1 MTELLLHN
9 ASLIDGTGADPVP
22 RTSVLVEDGIIRR
35 IAPADNIG
43 VPKDGRVV
51 DLNGMTLMPGLTD
64 AHVHLGAVGM
74 NSFSVVE
81 AIGENLT
88 TYVLSAIEN
97 IELALQEGFTTVR
110 DAGGLDPAF
119 ASATEQDLIKGPR
132 ILPSGSIISQTG
144 GHGDRRDRYDEEPLQ
159 SIPGLLAAPA
169 LVDGID
175 AVRAAARQQLRR
187 GATQLKLMA
196 CGGVMSPTDELHS
209 LQFTV
214 EELHAAV
221 HETAVVGKYVLT
233 HCHTSPS
240 IHNALEAGVR
250 SIEHA
255 SILDEATARRMLEHQ
270 AFMVPTL
277 LIMDRIAQAGEAGDI
292 PVDIHMKLKQIQTEM
307 PQAVELA
314 AQVGISICSGSD
326 LLGARQ
332 SGRGTELALKAK
344 LIGPM
349 NAIVSATC
357 TNARLFQMEDRI
369 GRAAEGMEAD
379 LIAVAGDPL
388 NNIDLLADAS
398 NVRLVVKAG
407 RIYKDAI

>member
-1 MTELLLHN
+1 MAELLFHN
-9 ASLIDGTGADPVP
+9 VSLIDGTGADPKP
-22 RTSVLVEDGIIRR
+22 RTGVLVEDGIIRR
-35 IAPADNIG
+35 VAPADSI
-43 VPKDGRVV
+43 VPPKDGRVV
-51 DLNGMTLMPGLTD
+51 DLEGMTLMPGLTD

-74 NSFSVVE
+74 NSFTAVE

-88 TYVLSAIEN
+88 TYALSAIEN
-97 IELALQEGFTTVR
+97 IRIALQEGFTTVR

-119 ASATEQDLIKGPR
+119 VTATDQDLIKGPR

-144 GHGDRRDRYDEEPLQ
+144 GHGDRRDRYDEGPLQ
-159 SIPGLLAAPA
+159 SIPGLLAAPV
-169 LVDGID
+169 LVDGVD
-175 AVRAAARQQLRR
+175 SVRAAARQQLRR
-187 GATQLKLMA
+187 GATQLKIMA
-196 CGGVMSPTDELHS
+196 CGGVMSPTDELES

-221 HETAVVGKYVLT
+221 HETEVVGKYILA

-240 IHNALEAGVR
+240 IHNALAAGVR

-277 LIMDRIAQAGEAGDI
+277 LVVDRLAAMADAGEIPPDI
-292 PVDIHMKLKQIQTEM
+292 QVKLRQVETEM

-314 AQVGISICSGSD
+314 SRTGVAVASGSD
-326 LLGARQ
+326 ILGARQ
-332 SGRGTELALKAK
+332 SGRAGELALKAK
-344 LIGPM
+344 VLGPM
-349 NAIVSATC
+349 NAIVSATR
-357 TNARLFQMEDRI
+357 TNARLFGMEGRI
-369 GRAAEGMEAD
+369 GQVAEGMEAD

-388 NNIDLLADAS
+388 NDIGLLADPE

-407 RIYKDAI
+407 RIYKETI